1 MTTIAM
7 IVKFDLPS
15 RTCIANMISKYQG
28 KPLIV
33 RLRNWVGD
41 VILGVPALQLLERN
55 GYELIL
61 VGNGWAPK
69 LLSGF
74 PWKVHVRPKGLKQ
87 RIDQYRSLRQECQ
100 KVDPEFDKRI
110 NSFLLPTSFSS
121 ALETRLA
128 GLKSVGYQQ
137 EARGLLLRKSVQIT
151 YGEHALTSY
160 WNLATNFQA
169 LTVEPPAKIYW
180 KITEEAHHRAI
191 QILTEKNINGRYI
204 VLCPFAGG
212 LFEKQEKT
220 WPAFADFSQLA
231 RTLGYD
237 LVAIPGPG
245 EQALLKGFD
254 GVIALNDVNLAVYG
268 AILARASL
276 MISNDTGPGHLA
288 AAVGT
293 PVLSVLGPT
302 KPEQWAPWGPN
313 VHILRHWPRWPTPE
327 EVLGATQQII
337 EGRVPKEGFPHN
349 GSE

>member
-1 MTTIAM
+1 MAI
-7 IVKFDLPS
+7 
-15 RTCIANMISKYQG
+15 R

-41 VILGVPALQLLERN
+41 VILGVPALQVLEKS

-74 PWKVHVRPKGLKQ
+74 PWKVHVRPKSLKG
-87 RIDQYRSLRQECQ
+87 RIQQFRTLRNMCQEL
-100 KVDPEFDKRI
+100 DPGFDKRI
-110 NSFLLPTSFSS
+110 NTLLLPTSFSS
-121 ALETRLA
+121 ALETRFA
-128 GLKSVGYQQ
+128 GLKSLGYES
-137 EARGLLLRKSVQIT
+137 EARGLLLHHSVRRFDI
-151 YGEHALTSY
+151 GHHLARF
-160 WNLATNFQA
+160 WNLSTTLLEWQEDPPPVISWSIDHEAARHAEQLLIQHHVRPNF
-169 LTVEPPAKIYW
+169 
-180 KITEEAHHRAI
+180 
-191 QILTEKNINGRYI
+191 I

-220 WPAFADFSQLA
+220 WPAFAEFSQLA

-237 LVAIPGPG
+237 LIAIPGLG
-245 EQALLKGFD
+245 EQALLTGFD
-254 GVIALNDVNLAVYG
+254 GVIALKDVNLAVYG
-268 AILARASL
+268 AILSRASL

-302 KPEQWAPWGPN
+302 KPEQWAPWGPH

-327 EVLGATQQII
+327 EVFEATRQII
-337 EGRVPKEGFPHN
+337 EGQVLRKGPAHGESVGE
-349 GSE
+349 

>member
-1 MTTIAM
+1 M
-7 IVKFDLPS
+7 IVKFVLPS
-15 RTCIANMISKYQG
+15 RTCIANMISKSQG

-87 RIDQYRSLRQECQ
+87 RIDQYRRLRQECQ
-100 KVDPEFDKRI
+100 KRDPEFDKRI
-110 NSFLLPTSFSS
+110 NTFLLPTSFSS

-128 GLKSVGYQQ
+128 GLKSVGYLQ
-137 EARGLLLRKSVQIT
+137 EARGLLLRKSFPIT

-160 WNLATNFQA
+160 WNLATNFQE
-169 LTVEPPAKIYW
+169 LNIEPPAHISW
-180 KITEEAHHRAI
+180 RITEEAHHRAS
-191 QILTEKNINGRYI
+191 QILSQNNISSRYI

-220 WPAFADFSQLA
+220 WPAFAEFSQLA

-245 EQALLKGFD
+245 EKALLKGFD
-254 GVIALNDVNLAVYG
+254 GIIALNDVNLAVYG
-268 AILARASL
+268 AILSGASL
-276 MISNDTGPGHLA
+276 MVSNDTGPGHLA

-302 KPEQWAPWGPN
+302 KPEQWAPWGFH

-327 EVLGATQQII
+327 EVLEATRQII
-337 EGRVPKEGFPHN
+337 EGQVLRKGPAHGDSVGEQ
-349 GSE
+349 